1 MRTCRSRQHLYS
13 EAAATRQPEHWAQT
27 ALPTAQTAT
36 EWQGTVTVWD
46 CQLGGLMTVNL
57 WLAARA
63 CLHLLLLLLVTH
75 AGKFIHQLHQLYRPS
90 THVVLGGDTHPRPGM
105 KEREREPACML
116 VEIGRLLHFSA
127 FAFAF
132 CHTQAV
138 ILVGYVFLLW
148 IY

>member
-1 MRTCRSRQHLYS
+1 
-13 EAAATRQPEHWAQT
+13 
-27 ALPTAQTAT
+27 
-36 EWQGTVTVWD
+36 
-46 CQLGGLMTVNL
+46 L
-57 WLAARA
+57 WLVARA

-90 THVVLGGDTHPRPGM
+90 THVVRAVTRPSPRPGM

-116 VEIGRLLHFSA
+116 VEIGRLLHCIA

-138 ILVGYVFLLW
+138 ILVGYVFLL
-148 IY
+148 